1 MNKKVFLEKL
11 RKKLKILNKN
21 ELEDI
26 IEEYE
31 DHINEKVAS
40 GKTEEEAVKDF
51 GDFEELVKE
60 ILSAYKI
67 SEDYEETIKEKNVV
81 ADFIDTCVS
90 FVKDFAKNIGSRSA
104 NDIVKFV
111 VEFIVLILFIA
122 ILKLPVLLVEEV
134 GEWLFER
141 LISPFG
147 DGLAIIWR
155 YMIEIIYFV
164 LAVAGIVNFVKKR
177 YMEVET
183 VEEKKSIKE
192 ENIEKNNIK
201 SEAKKNN
208 FKKQR
213 KEGNGSFTKVI
224 ITMIKV
230 FLVFVLVPA
239 IFSFLAAFV
248 CIVIGIV
255 LLAQGL
261 PYFGIFL
268 CGLTYISL
276 NYIFIDL
283 CFRFIFNKK
292 LNSKALLVS
301 VISSV
306 ALFAVGIGLSFYEV
320 VNTTYVDGVPKEY
333 KKIVKEKREPFS
345 ENTKLTCKDLYHGRC
360 SYEIDNTVGDDIV
373 AIVTYYDFNK
383 NFEITDD
390 LEYKRKENEEYSI
403 KEIYD
408 LVIKNLKHRKL
419 YDYGKLHEI
428 DVKIKIS
435 SETEEK
441 IKENNKKACEGNG
454 YDVCNCNM
462 YDCEYYDL
470 DDDDDDWYDE

>member
-11 RKKLKILNKN
+11 RKKLKILNKD

-51 GDFEELVKE
+51 GDFDELVKE

-67 SEDYEETIKEKNVV
+67 NEDYEENIKEKNVV

-90 FVKDFAKNIGSRSA
+90 FVKDFARNIGSRSA

-122 ILKLPVLLVEEV
+122 ILKLPVLFVEEV
-134 GEWLFER
+134 GEWLFEK
-141 LISPFG
+141 LVSPFG
-147 DGLAIIWR
+147 NGLAIIWR

-164 LAVAGIVNFVKKR
+164 LAVVGIVNFVKKR
-177 YMEVET
+177 YMEGET
-183 VEEKKSIKE
+183 VEEKEVIKKE
-192 ENIEKNNIK
+192 KIEKKNTK
-201 SEAKKNN
+201 SEAKKINV
-208 FKKQR
+208 KKEKR
-213 KEGNGSFTKVI
+213 ESNGSFTKVL

-248 CIVIGIV
+248 CIVVGVV

-292 LNSKALLVS
+292 LNAKALLVS
-301 VISSV
+301 VITSV

-320 VNTTYVDGVPKEY
+320 VNTTYVDGVPKQY
-333 KKIVKEKREPFS
+333 NKIVKEKREAYS

-360 SYEIDNTVGDDIV
+360 SYEVDDTLGDDIV
-373 AIVTYYDFNK
+373 ATVTYYDFNK
-383 NFEITDD
+383 DFDITDD

-408 LVIKNLKHRKL
+408 LVIKNLKNRKL
-419 YDYGKLHEI
+419 YNYGKLSEI
-428 DVKIKIS
+428 DVKIKVS
-435 SETEEK
+435 SQTKEK
-441 IKENNKKACEGNG
+441 IKENNKKDCEG
-454 YDVCNCNM
+454 YDVCNCTM
-462 YDCEYYDL
+462 YGCEYYNL

>member
-11 RKKLKILNKN
+11 RKKLKILNKD

-51 GDFEELVKE
+51 GDFDELVKE

-67 SEDYEETIKEKNVV
+67 NEDYEETVKEKNVV
-81 ADFIDTCVS
+81 ADFIDSCVS
-90 FVKDFAKNIGSRSA
+90 FVKDFARNIGGRST

-122 ILKLPVLLVEEV
+122 ILKLPVLFVEEA
-134 GEWLFER
+134 GRWLFER

-147 DGLAIIWR
+147 YGLANIWKC
-155 YMIEIIYFV
+155 MIEIIYLI
-164 LAVAGIVNFVKKR
+164 LAVVAIVNFVKKR
-177 YMEVET
+177 YMEGEN
-183 VEEKKSIKE
+183 VEEKKVTKKE
-192 ENIEKNNIK
+192 EIVKNSAK
-201 SEAKKNN
+201 LKPKKNN
-208 FKKQR
+208 VKKEK
-213 KEGNGSFTKVI
+213 KESNGSFTKVI

-239 IFSFLAAFV
+239 IFSFLGAFV

-255 LLAQGL
+255 LLAQGV

-292 LNSKALLVS
+292 LNPKALIAS
-301 VISSV
+301 VITSV
-306 ALFAVGIGLSFYEV
+306 ALFAIGIGLSFYEV
-320 VNTTYVDGVPKEY
+320 VNTTYVDGVPKDY
-333 KKIVKEKREPFS
+333 KKIIKEKRETYS
-345 ENTKLTCKDLYHGRC
+345 ENTRLTCKDLYHGNC
-360 SYEIDNTVGDDIV
+360 TYEIDDTLGDDIV
-373 AIVTYYDFNK
+373 ATVTYYDFNK
-383 NFEITDD
+383 DFDITDD

-408 LVIKNLKHRKL
+408 LIIKDLKNRKFYN
-419 YDYGKLHEI
+419 YDKLATI
-428 DVKIKIS
+428 DVKIKVS
-435 SETEEK
+435 STTKQK
-441 IKENNKKACEGNG
+441 IVENKKKVCAG
-454 YDVCNCNM
+454 YDVCDCDMYGCN
-462 YDCEYYDL
+462 YYNK
-470 DDDDDDWYDE
+470 DDDDYWYDE

>member
-11 RKKLKILNKN
+11 RKKLKILNKD

-51 GDFEELVKE
+51 GDFDELVKE

-67 SEDYEETIKEKNVV
+67 NEDYEENIKEKNVV

-90 FVKDFAKNIGSRSA
+90 FVKDFARNIGSRSA

-122 ILKLPVLLVEEV
+122 ILKLPVLFVEEV
-134 GEWLFER
+134 GEWLFEK
-141 LISPFG
+141 LVSPFG

-164 LAVAGIVNFVKKR
+164 LAVVGIVNFVKKR
-177 YMEVET
+177 YMEGET
-183 VEEKKSIKE
+183 VEEKEVIKKE
-192 ENIEKNNIK
+192 KIEKKNTK
-201 SEAKKNN
+201 SEAKKINV
-208 FKKQR
+208 KKEKR
-213 KEGNGSFTKVI
+213 ESNGSFTKVL

-248 CIVIGIV
+248 CIVVGVV

-292 LNSKALLVS
+292 LNAKALLVS
-301 VISSV
+301 VITSV

-320 VNTTYVDGVPKEY
+320 VNTTYVDGVPKQY
-333 KKIVKEKREPFS
+333 NKIVKEKREAYS

-360 SYEIDNTVGDDIV
+360 SYEVDDTLGDDIV
-373 AIVTYYDFNK
+373 ATVTYYDFNK
-383 NFEITDD
+383 DFDITDD

-408 LVIKNLKHRKL
+408 LVIKNLKNRKL
-419 YDYGKLHEI
+419 YNYGKLSEI
-428 DVKIKIS
+428 DVKIKVS
-435 SETEEK
+435 SQTKEK
-441 IKENNKKACEGNG
+441 IKENNKKDCEG
-454 YDVCNCNM
+454 YDVCNCTM
-462 YDCEYYDL
+462 YGCEYYNL
-470 DDDDDDWYDE
+470 DDDDDE

>member
-11 RKKLKILNKN
+11 RKKLKILNKD

-51 GDFEELVKE
+51 GDFDELVKE

-67 SEDYEETIKEKNVV
+67 NEDYEETVKEKNVLV
-81 ADFIDTCVS
+81 DFIDTGIS
-90 FVKDFAKNIGSRSA
+90 FVKDFARNIGSRRA

-122 ILKLPVLLVEEV
+122 ILKLPVLFVEEI

-155 YMIEIIYFV
+155 YMIEIIYFI
-164 LAVAGIVNFVKKR
+164 LAVVGIVNFVKKR
-177 YMEVET
+177 YMEGEA
-183 VEEKKSIKE
+183 VEEKEVIKKE
-192 ENIEKNNIK
+192 KIEKSNTKIE
-201 SEAKKNN
+201 SKKNN
-208 FKKQR
+208 VKKER
-213 KEGNGSFTKVI
+213 KEGTGSFTKVLI
-224 ITMIKV
+224 MMIKV

-239 IFSFLAAFV
+239 IFSFLGAFV
-248 CIVIGIV
+248 CLVIGVV

-292 LNSKALLVS
+292 LNAKALLIS
-301 VISSV
+301 VITSV

-333 KKIVKEKREPFS
+333 NKIVKEKRETYS

-360 SYEIDNTVGDDIV
+360 SYEIDDTLGDDIV
-373 AIVTYYDFNK
+373 ATVTYYDFNK
-383 NFEITDD
+383 DFEITDD

-408 LVIKNLKHRKL
+408 LVIKNLKDRKL
-419 YDYGKLHEI
+419 YNYDKLSDI

-435 SETEEK
+435 SNVKEK
-441 IKENNKKACEGNG
+441 MKENNKKTCEGNG
-454 YDVCNCNM
+454 YDVCNCTM
-462 YDCEYYDL
+462 YGCEYYNL
-470 DDDDDDWYDE
+470 DDEDNYWYDE

>member
-11 RKKLKILNKN
+11 KKKLKILNKD
-21 ELEDI
+21 ELDDI

-51 GDFEELVKE
+51 GDFDELVKE

-67 SEDYEETIKEKNVV
+67 NEDYEENVKEKNVV

-90 FVKDFAKNIGSRSA
+90 FVKDFARNIGSRSA
-104 NDIVKFV
+104 NDIIKFI

-122 ILKLPVLLVEEV
+122 ILKLPVLFVEEA
-134 GEWLFER
+134 GEWLFEK

-147 DGLAIIWR
+147 YGLATIWR
-155 YMIEIIYFV
+155 YMIEIVYLV
-164 LAVAGIVNFVKKR
+164 LALVGIVNFVKKR
-177 YMEVET
+177 YMEGENMEQKKVTNKKEINKNNT
-183 VEEKKSIKE
+183 KLEKKE
-192 ENIEKNNIK
+192 NNIK
-201 SEAKKNN
+201 KEKKD
-208 FKKQR
+208 
-213 KEGNGSFTKVI
+213 GNGSFTKVL

-239 IFSFLAAFV
+239 IFSFLVAFV

-255 LLAQGL
+255 LLVQGL

-292 LNSKALLVS
+292 LNVKVLLTS
-301 VISSV
+301 VITSV

-320 VNTTYVDGVPKEY
+320 VNTTYVDGVPKGY
-333 KKIVKEKREPFS
+333 NKIVKEKRETYS
-345 ENTKLTCKDLYHGRC
+345 EDTKLTCKDLYHGNC
-360 SYEIDNTVGDDIV
+360 SYEIDDTLGDDIV
-373 AIVTYYDFNK
+373 ATVTYYDFNK
-383 NFEITDD
+383 DFDITDD

-408 LVIKNLKHRKL
+408 LVIKNLKNRKL
-419 YDYGKLHEI
+419 YNYNKLSEI
-428 DVKIKIS
+428 DVKIKVS
-435 SETEEK
+435 NATKEK
-441 IKENNKKACEGNG
+441 IKEKNKKTCEG
-454 YDVCNCNM
+454 YDVCNCTM
-462 YDCEYYDL
+462 YGCDYYNL
-470 DDDDDDWYDE
+470 DDDDVEWDDE

>member
-11 RKKLKILNKN
+11 RKKLKILNKD

-51 GDFEELVKE
+51 GDFDELVKE
-60 ILSAYKI
+60 ILLAYKI
-67 SEDYEETIKEKNVV
+67 NEDYEENIKEKNVV

-90 FVKDFAKNIGSRSA
+90 FIKDFAMNIGSRST
-104 NDIVKFV
+104 NDIVRFV
-111 VEFIVLILFIA
+111 IEFIVLILFIA
-122 ILKLPVLLVEEV
+122 ILKLPVLFVEEA
-134 GEWLFER
+134 GIWLFER

-147 DGLAIIWR
+147 HGLAIIWK
-155 YMIEIIYFV
+155 YMIEIVYLI
-164 LAVAGIVNFVKKR
+164 LAIVGIVNFVKKR
-177 YMEVET
+177 YMEGENVK
-183 VEEKKSIKE
+183 EKE
-192 ENIEKNNIK
+192 VT
-201 SEAKKNN
+201 KKNDKIKN
-208 FKKQR
+208 ITKLESKKNEVKKQ
-213 KEGNGSFTKVI
+213 KNESTGSFTKVL

-255 LLAQGL
+255 LLVQGL

-268 CGLTYISL
+268 CGLTYVSL

-292 LNSKALLVS
+292 LNVKALLIS
-301 VISSV
+301 VITTV
-306 ALFAVGIGLSFYEV
+306 ILFAVGIGLSLYEV
-320 VNTTYVDGVPKEY
+320 VNTTYVDGVPDDY
-333 KKIVKEKREPFS
+333 NKITKEKRETYS
-345 ENTKLTCKDLYHGRC
+345 EDTKLTCKNLYHGSC
-360 SYEIDNTVGDDIV
+360 SYEVDDTLGDDIV
-373 AIVTYYDFNK
+373 ATVTYYDFNK
-383 NFEITDD
+383 DFDITDD

-408 LVIKNLKHRKL
+408 LVVKNLKKRKL
-419 YDYGKLHEI
+419 YNYGKLSEI
-428 DVKIKIS
+428 DVKIKVS
-435 SETEEK
+435 SVTKEK
-441 IKENNKKACEGNG
+441 IKENNKKECEG
-454 YDVCNCNM
+454 YDVCNCTM
-462 YDCEYYDL
+462 YGCEYYNL
-470 DDDDDDWYDE
+470 DDDDDDWDDE

>member
-11 RKKLKILNKN
+11 RKKLKILNKD

-51 GDFEELVKE
+51 GDFDELVKE

-67 SEDYEETIKEKNVV
+67 NEDYEENINNKNVV

-90 FVKDFAKNIGSRSA
+90 FIKDFVRNIGSRST
-104 NDIVKFV
+104 NDIVRFV

-122 ILKLPVLLVEEV
+122 ILKLPVLFVEEV

-155 YMIEIIYFV
+155 YMIEIVYFI
-164 LAVAGIVNFVKKR
+164 LAVVGIVNFVKKR
-177 YMEVET
+177 YMEGEE
-183 VEEKKSIKE
+183 VEEKEAIKK
-192 ENIEKNNIK
+192 EKTEKKNTK
-201 SEAKKNN
+201 LEAKKINV
-208 FKKQR
+208 KKEKR
-213 KEGNGSFTKVI
+213 ESNGSFTKVL

-239 IFSFLAAFV
+239 IFSFLGAFV

-255 LLAQGL
+255 LLVQGL

-292 LNSKALLVS
+292 FNPKALLIS
-301 VISSV
+301 VITSV

-320 VNTTYVDGVPKEY
+320 INTTYVDGVPDGY
-333 KKIVKEKREPFS
+333 NKIVKEKKEAYS
-345 ENTKLTCKDLYHGRC
+345 EDTKLTCKDLYHGNC
-360 SYEIDNTVGDDIV
+360 SYVIDDTVGNDIV
-373 AIVTYYDFNK
+373 ATVTYYDFNK
-383 NFEITDD
+383 DFDITDD

-408 LVIKNLKHRKL
+408 LVIDNLKNRKL
-419 YDYGKLHEI
+419 YNYNKLAEI
-428 DVKIKIS
+428 DVKIKVS
-435 SETEEK
+435 SEVKDK
-441 IKENNKKACEGNG
+441 IRDNNKKECVG
-454 YDVCNCNM
+454 YDVC
-462 YDCEYYDL
+462 DCSVYGCDYYNVDE
-470 DDDDDDWYDE
+470 DDDFDDE

>member
-11 RKKLKILNKN
+11 KKKLKILNKD
-21 ELEDI
+21 ELDDI

-51 GDFEELVKE
+51 GDFDELVKE

-67 SEDYEETIKEKNVV
+67 NEDYEESVKEKNVV

-90 FVKDFAKNIGSRSA
+90 FIKDFARNIGSRSA

-122 ILKLPVLLVEEV
+122 ILKLPVLFVEEI

-147 DGLAIIWR
+147 DGLAIIWK
-155 YMIEIIYFV
+155 YMIEIIYFI
-164 LAVAGIVNFVKKR
+164 LAVVAIVNFIKKR
-177 YMEVET
+177 YMEGEV
-183 VEEKKSIKE
+183 VEEKETSKNEKT
-192 ENIEKNNIK
+192 ENKNTK
-201 SEAKKNN
+201 AE
-208 FKKQR
+208 FKKSNVKKVK
-213 KEGNGSFTKVI
+213 KEGNGSFTKVL
-224 ITMIKV
+224 ITIIKV

-239 IFSFLAAFV
+239 IFSFLGAFV

-283 CFRFIFNKK
+283 CFRFIFDKK
-292 LNSKALLVS
+292 LNAKALLVS
-301 VISSV
+301 VITSV

-320 VNTTYVDGVPKEY
+320 VNTTYVDGVPEGYKE
-333 KKIVKEKREPFS
+333 IVKEKRETYN
-345 ENTKLTCKDLYHGRC
+345 ENTKLTCKDLYHGKC
-360 SYEIDNTVGDDIV
+360 SYEIDDTLGDDIV
-373 AIVTYYDFNK
+373 ATVTYYDFNK
-383 NFEITDD
+383 DFDITDD
-390 LEYKRKENEEYSI
+390 LEYKRKENEEYSV

-408 LVIKNLKHRKL
+408 LIIKNLKERKL
-419 YDYGKLHEI
+419 YNYGKLSDI
-428 DVKIKIS
+428 DVKIKVS
-435 SETEEK
+435 SQTKEK
-441 IKENNKKACEGNG
+441 IKENNKKVCEG
-454 YDVCNCNM
+454 YDVCNCTM
-462 YDCEYYDL
+462 YGCDYYNL
-470 DDDDDDWYDE
+470 DDDDDWYDE

>member
-11 RKKLKILNKN
+11 RKKLKILNKD

-51 GDFEELVKE
+51 GDFDELVKE

-67 SEDYEETIKEKNVV
+67 NEDYEETVKEKNVV
-81 ADFIDTCVS
+81 ADFIDSCVS
-90 FVKDFAKNIGSRSA
+90 FVKDFARNIGGRST

-122 ILKLPVLLVEEV
+122 ILKLPVLFVEEA
-134 GEWLFER
+134 GRWLFER

-147 DGLAIIWR
+147 YGLANIWKC
-155 YMIEIIYFV
+155 MIEIIYLI
-164 LAVAGIVNFVKKR
+164 LAVVAIVNFVKKR
-177 YMEVET
+177 YMEGEN
-183 VEEKKSIKE
+183 VEEKKVTKKE
-192 ENIEKNNIK
+192 EIVKNSAK
-201 SEAKKNN
+201 LETKKNN
-208 FKKQR
+208 VKKEK
-213 KEGNGSFTKVI
+213 KESNGSFTKVI

-239 IFSFLAAFV
+239 IFSFLGAFV

-255 LLAQGL
+255 LLAQGV

-292 LNSKALLVS
+292 LNPKALIAS
-301 VISSV
+301 VITSV
-306 ALFAVGIGLSFYEV
+306 ALFAIGIGLSFYEV
-320 VNTTYVDGVPKEY
+320 VNTTYVDGVPKDY
-333 KKIVKEKREPFS
+333 KKITKEKRETYS
-345 ENTKLTCKDLYHGRC
+345 ENTKLTCKDLYHGNC
-360 SYEIDNTVGDDIV
+360 SYEIDDTLGDEVV
-373 AIVTYYDFNK
+373 ATVTYYDFNK

-408 LVIKNLKHRKL
+408 LIIKDLKNRKFYN
-419 YDYGKLHEI
+419 YDKLATI
-428 DVKIKIS
+428 DVKIKVS
-435 SETEEK
+435 STTKEK
-441 IKENNKKACEGNG
+441 IVENKKKVCAG
-454 YDVCNCNM
+454 YDVCDCDMYGCN
-462 YDCEYYDL
+462 YYNK
-470 DDDDDDWYDE
+470 DDDDYWYDE

>member
-11 RKKLKILNKN
+11 KKKLKILNED

-51 GDFEELVKE
+51 GDFDQLIKE

-67 SEDYEETIKEKNVV
+67 NEDYDKPEKEKNVV

-90 FVKDFAKNIGSRSA
+90 FVKDLARNLGNRGA
-104 NDIVKFV
+104 DDIIKFII
-111 VEFIVLILFIA
+111 EFIILILFIA
-122 ILKLPVLLVEEV
+122 ILKLPVLFVEEA

-147 DGLAIIWR
+147 YGLAKIWK
-155 YMIEIIYFV
+155 YMIEIVYLI
-164 LAVAGIVNFVKKR
+164 LAIVGIVNFVKKR
-177 YMEVET
+177 YLEGVN
-183 VEEKKSIKE
+183 VEEKKVVTK
-192 ENIEKNNIK
+192 ENIEKNNTKI
-201 SEAKKNN
+201 ELKKNSVKKERKKIN
-208 FKKQR
+208 F
-213 KEGNGSFTKVI
+213 SFTKI
-224 ITMIKV
+224 LITMIKV

-255 LLAQGL
+255 LLIQGL

-283 CFRFIFNKK
+283 CFRFIFDKK
-292 LNSKALLVS
+292 LNGKMLLVS
-301 VISSV
+301 VITSV

-320 VNTTYVDGVPKEY
+320 VNTTYVDGVPDGY
-333 KKIVKEKREPFS
+333 MKIAKEKRETYS
-345 ENTKLTCKDLYHGRC
+345 ENTKLTCKDLYHGNC
-360 SYEIDNTVGDDIV
+360 SYEIDDTLGNDIV
-373 AIVTYYDFNK
+373 ATVTYYDFNK
-383 NFEITDD
+383 DFDITDD

-408 LVIKNLKHRKL
+408 LVINNLKKRRLYNYNKL
-419 YDYGKLHEI
+419 SEI
-428 DVKIKIS
+428 DVKIKVS
-435 SETEEK
+435 SETREK
-441 IKENNKKACEGNG
+441 IKEKNRKVCEG
-454 YDVCNCNM
+454 YDVCQCDI
-462 YDCEYYDL
+462 YGCEYYNTTYHNDNEW
-470 DDDDDDWYDE
+470 DDE

>member
-11 RKKLKILNKN
+11 KKKLKILNKD
-21 ELEDI
+21 ELDDI

-51 GDFEELVKE
+51 GDFDELVKE

-67 SEDYEETIKEKNVV
+67 NEDYEETIKEKNVV

-90 FVKDFAKNIGSRSA
+90 FIKDFARNIGSRGA

-122 ILKLPVLLVEEV
+122 ILKLPVLFVEEL

-155 YMIEIIYFV
+155 YMIEIIYFI
-164 LAVAGIVNFVKKR
+164 LAVVAIVNFVKKR
-177 YMEVET
+177 YMEGET
-183 VEEKKSIKE
+183 VEEKEVIKKE
-192 ENIEKNNIK
+192 KIEKKNTK

-208 FKKQR
+208 VKKEKR
-213 KEGNGSFTKVI
+213 EGNGSFTKVLI
-224 ITMIKV
+224 IMIKV
-230 FLVFVLVPA
+230 FLAFVLIPA
-239 IFSFLAAFV
+239 IFSFLGAFV
-248 CIVIGIV
+248 CIVIGVV
-255 LLAQGL
+255 LLVQGL

-292 LNSKALLVS
+292 LNAKALLVS

-306 ALFAVGIGLSFYEV
+306 VLFAVGIGLSFYEV
-320 VNTTYVDGVPKEY
+320 VNTTYIDGVPDGY
-333 KKIVKEKREPFS
+333 MKITKEKRETYS

-360 SYEIDNTVGDDIV
+360 SYEIDDTLGDDIV
-373 AIVTYYDFNK
+373 ATVTYYDFNK
-383 NFEITDD
+383 DFDITDD

-408 LVIKNLKHRKL
+408 LIIKNLKNRKF
-419 YDYGKLHEI
+419 YNYNKLQEI
-428 DVKIKIS
+428 DVKIKVS
-435 SETEEK
+435 NVTKDK
-441 IKENNKKACEGNG
+441 IKENNKKDCEG
-454 YDVCNCNM
+454 YDVCNCTM
-462 YDCEYYDL
+462 YGCEYYNL
-470 DDDDDDWYDE
+470 DDDDDWYDE

>member
-11 RKKLKILNKN
+11 RKKLKILKED
-21 ELEDI
+21 ELDDI

-31 DHINEKVAS
+31 DHINEKISS

-51 GDFEELVKE
+51 GNFDELVKE

-67 SEDYEETIKEKNVV
+67 NEDYDKPTKEKNVV

-90 FVKDFAKNIGSRSA
+90 FVKDLARNLGNRGA
-104 NDIVKFV
+104 DDIIKFII
-111 VEFIVLILFIA
+111 EFVVLILFIA
-122 ILKLPVLLVEEV
+122 ILKLPVLFVEEA

-141 LISPFG
+141 LVSPFG
-147 DGLAIIWR
+147 YALAKIWK
-155 YMIEIIYFV
+155 YMIEIVYLI
-164 LAVAGIVNFVKKR
+164 LAVVGIVNFVKKR
-177 YMEVET
+177 YMEGESVE
-183 VEEKKSIKE
+183 IKE
-192 ENIEKNNIK
+192 EIKKEEKVNNNIK
-201 SEAKKNN
+201 QEIRKNNTAKKE
-208 FKKQR
+208 K
-213 KEGNGSFTKVI
+213 KEGNGTFTKVL

-239 IFSFLAAFV
+239 IFSFLGAFV

-255 LLAQGL
+255 LLVQGL

-292 LNSKALLVS
+292 FNPKALLAG
-301 VISSV
+301 VITSV

-320 VNTTYVDGVPKEY
+320 VNTTYVDGVPDEY
-333 KKIVKEKREPFS
+333 KKIVKEKKEAYT
-345 ENTKLTCKDLYHGRC
+345 EDTKLTCRNLHHGNC
-360 SYEIDNTVGDDIV
+360 SYVVDDTLGNDIV
-373 AIVTYYDFNK
+373 ATVTYYDFNK
-383 NFEITDD
+383 DFDITDD

-408 LVIKNLKHRKL
+408 LVVKNLKKRKL
-419 YDYGKLHEI
+419 YNYNKLSEI
-428 DVKIKIS
+428 DVKIKVS
-435 SETEEK
+435 SEVKDK
-441 IKENNKKACEGNG
+441 IRENNKKECVG
-454 YDVCNCNM
+454 YDVC
-462 YDCEYYDL
+462 DCSVYGCSYYNVDE
-470 DDDDDDWYDE
+470 DDDWYDE

>member
-11 RKKLKILNKN
+11 RKKLKILNKD

-51 GDFEELVKE
+51 GDFDELVKE

-67 SEDYEETIKEKNVV
+67 NEDYEENIKEKNVV

-90 FVKDFAKNIGSRSA
+90 FVKDFARNIGSRSA

-122 ILKLPVLLVEEV
+122 ILKLPVLFVEEV
-134 GEWLFER
+134 GEWLFEK
-141 LISPFG
+141 LVSPFG

-164 LAVAGIVNFVKKR
+164 LAVVGIVNFVKKR
-177 YMEVET
+177 YMEGET
-183 VEEKKSIKE
+183 VEEKEVIKKE
-192 ENIEKNNIK
+192 KIEKKNTK
-201 SEAKKNN
+201 SEAKKINV
-208 FKKQR
+208 KKEKR
-213 KEGNGSFTKVI
+213 ESNGSFTKVL

-248 CIVIGIV
+248 CIVVGVV

-268 CGLTYISL
+268 CGLNYISL

-292 LNSKALLVS
+292 LNAKALLVS
-301 VISSV
+301 VITSV

-320 VNTTYVDGVPKEY
+320 VNTTYVDGVPKQY
-333 KKIVKEKREPFS
+333 NKIVKEKREAYS

-360 SYEIDNTVGDDIV
+360 SYEVDDTLGDDIV
-373 AIVTYYDFNK
+373 ATVTYYDFNK
-383 NFEITDD
+383 DFDITDD

-408 LVIKNLKHRKL
+408 LVIKNLKNRKL
-419 YDYGKLHEI
+419 YNYGKLSEI
-428 DVKIKIS
+428 DVKIKVS
-435 SETEEK
+435 SQTKEK
-441 IKENNKKACEGNG
+441 IKENNKKDCEG
-454 YDVCNCNM
+454 YDVCNCTM
-462 YDCEYYDL
+462 YGCEYYNL

>member
-1 MNKKVFLEKL
+1 MNKRVFLEKL
-11 RKKLKILNKN
+11 KKKLKILNKD
-21 ELEDI
+21 ELDDI

-51 GDFEELVKE
+51 GDFDELVKE

-67 SEDYEETIKEKNVV
+67 NEDYEETIKEKNVV

-90 FVKDFAKNIGSRSA
+90 FIKDFARNIGSRGA

-122 ILKLPVLLVEEV
+122 ILKLPVLFVEEL

-164 LAVAGIVNFVKKR
+164 LAVVAIVSFVKKR
-177 YMEVET
+177 YMEGET
-183 VEEKKSIKE
+183 MEEKEALKKE
-192 ENIEKNNIK
+192 RIEKKNTK

-208 FKKQR
+208 VKKEKR
-213 KEGNGSFTKVI
+213 EGNGSFTRVLI
-224 ITMIKV
+224 IMIKV
-230 FLVFVLVPA
+230 FLAFVLIPA
-239 IFSFLAAFV
+239 IFSFLGAFV
-248 CIVIGIV
+248 FIVIGVV

-283 CFRFIFNKK
+283 CFRFIFNKR
-292 LNSKALLVS
+292 LNAKALLVS
-301 VISSV
+301 VITSV

-320 VNTTYVDGVPKEY
+320 VNTTYIDGVPDGY
-333 KKIVKEKREPFS
+333 MKITKEKRETYS

-360 SYEIDNTVGDDIV
+360 SYEIDDTLGDDIV
-373 AIVTYYDFNK
+373 ATVTYYDFNK
-383 NFEITDD
+383 DFDITDD
-390 LEYKRKENEEYSI
+390 LEYKRKENEEYSV

-408 LVIKNLKHRKL
+408 LIIKNLKNRKF
-419 YDYGKLHEI
+419 YNYNKLQEI
-428 DVKIKIS
+428 DVKIKVS
-435 SETEEK
+435 NVTKDK
-441 IKENNKKACEGNG
+441 IKENNKKDCEG
-454 YDVCNCNM
+454 YDVCNCTM
-462 YDCEYYDL
+462 YGCEYYNL

>member
-1 MNKKVFLEKL
+1 MNKRVFLEKL
-11 RKKLKILNKN
+11 KKKLKILNKD
-21 ELEDI
+21 ELDDI

-51 GDFEELVKE
+51 GDFDELVKE

-67 SEDYEETIKEKNVV
+67 NEDYEETIKEKNVV

-90 FVKDFAKNIGSRSA
+90 FIKDFARNIGSRGA

-122 ILKLPVLLVEEV
+122 ILKLPVLFVEEL

-155 YMIEIIYFV
+155 YMIEIIYFI
-164 LAVAGIVNFVKKR
+164 LAVVAIVNFVKKR
-177 YMEVET
+177 YMEGET
-183 VEEKKSIKE
+183 VEEKEVIKKE
-192 ENIEKNNIK
+192 KIEKKNTK

-208 FKKQR
+208 VKKEKR
-213 KEGNGSFTKVI
+213 EGNGSFTKVLI
-224 ITMIKV
+224 IMIKV
-230 FLVFVLVPA
+230 FLAFVLIPA
-239 IFSFLAAFV
+239 IFSFLGAFV
-248 CIVIGIV
+248 CIVIGVV
-255 LLAQGL
+255 LLVQGL

-292 LNSKALLVS
+292 LNAKALLVS

-306 ALFAVGIGLSFYEV
+306 VLFAVGIGLSFYEV
-320 VNTTYVDGVPKEY
+320 VNTTYIDGVPDGY
-333 KKIVKEKREPFS
+333 MKITKEKRETYS

-360 SYEIDNTVGDDIV
+360 SYEIDDTLGDDIV
-373 AIVTYYDFNK
+373 ATVTYYDFNK
-383 NFEITDD
+383 DFDITDD

-408 LVIKNLKHRKL
+408 LIIKNLKNRKF
-419 YDYGKLHEI
+419 YNYNKLQEI
-428 DVKIKIS
+428 DVKIKVS
-435 SETEEK
+435 NVTKDK
-441 IKENNKKACEGNG
+441 IKENNKKDCEG
-454 YDVCNCNM
+454 YDVCDCTM
-462 YDCEYYDL
+462 YGCEYYNL
-470 DDDDDDWYDE
+470 DDDDDWYDE

>member
-11 RKKLKILNKN
+11 RKKLKILNKD

-51 GDFEELVKE
+51 GDFDELVKE

-67 SEDYEETIKEKNVV
+67 NEDYEKTIKEKNVV

-122 ILKLPVLLVEEV
+122 ILKLPVLFVEEV
-134 GEWLFER
+134 GQWLFER

-164 LAVAGIVNFVKKR
+164 LAVVGIVNFVKKR
-177 YMEVET
+177 YMEGET
-183 VEEKKSIKE
+183 MEEKEVIKKE
-192 ENIEKNNIK
+192 KIEKKNTK

-208 FKKQR
+208 VKKEK
-213 KEGNGSFTKVI
+213 KEGNGSFTKVL

-239 IFSFLAAFV
+239 IFSFLGAFV
-248 CIVIGIV
+248 CIVIGVV
-255 LLAQGL
+255 LLVQGL

-292 LNSKALLVS
+292 LNAKALLVS
-301 VISSV
+301 VITSV
-306 ALFAVGIGLSFYEV
+306 VLFAVGIGLSFYEV
-320 VNTTYVDGVPKEY
+320 VNTTYVDGVPDGY
-333 KKIVKEKREPFS
+333 MKITKEKRETYS

-360 SYEIDNTVGDDIV
+360 SYEVDDTLGDDIV
-373 AIVTYYDFNK
+373 ATVTYYDFNK
-383 NFEITDD
+383 DFDITDD

-408 LVIKNLKHRKL
+408 LVIKNLKNRKL
-419 YDYGKLHEI
+419 YNYGKLSEI
-428 DVKIKIS
+428 DVKIKVS
-435 SETEEK
+435 NATKEQ
-441 IKENNKKACEGNG
+441 IKENNKKTCED
-454 YDVCNCNM
+454 YDVCNCTM
-462 YDCEYYDL
+462 YGCEYYNL